1 MSSHVGARLALLV
14 ASPWFVLAACSSSGG
29 TSSGG
34 TSSGGTSSGASS
46 GGGDAGGGGAG
57 VTVGPA
63 LGAVNGTAN
72 TFGCA
77 QGYPIQTNPTFPQP
91 FTAQGASSCLVLT
104 FVATGAPALRSG
116 TAVSAAIRVGAVT
129 GPMRFVR
136 MRILFNRTQKQQ
148 CCSVEQYGDVFT
160 PTANGDTTVALG
172 FPMTLDPLPAETDLE
187 TIAANDL
194 VALEVLAPD
203 VPIPGT
209 WTQNGGADTG
219 TASYMWLPA
228 LSTQNIP
235 APSGQLL
242 NYQGSYSGFVP
253 SFNFT
258 FVEGG

>member
-1 MSSHVGARLALLV
+1 MTPLLGARLAFVVAVSLSV
-14 ASPWFVLAACSSSGG
+14 ASACTSSGG
-29 TSSGG
+29 ANGSTSSGG
-34 TSSGGTSSGASS
+34 TSSGGGSGD
-46 GGGDAGGGGAG
+46 GGGGGGAGGG

-63 LGAVNGTAN
+63 LGAASGTAN

-77 QGYPIQTNPTFPQP
+77 QGYPIQTNPSFPQP
-91 FTAQGASSCLVLT
+91 FTAQGATSCLVLT

-116 TAVSAAIRVGAVT
+116 RAISATIRVGAVT

-148 CCSVEQYGDVFT
+148 CCSVEQYGEVFT

-228 LSTQNIP
+228 LSTQNVP

-253 SFNFT
+253 AFNFT
-258 FVEGG
+258 FVEG